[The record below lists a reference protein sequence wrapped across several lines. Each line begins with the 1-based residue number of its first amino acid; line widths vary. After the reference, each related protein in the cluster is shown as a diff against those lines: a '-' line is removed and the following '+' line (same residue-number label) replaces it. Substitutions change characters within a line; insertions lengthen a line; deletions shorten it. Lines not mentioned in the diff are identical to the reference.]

1 MLVILL
7 SIFLTAN
14 AEVTRLPL
22 DAVMGDIAVAI
33 ARIANAVIITF
44 SIQRANE
51 MLFIKNRLLDKV
63 SRTNAEYVLS
73 INIKSNI

>member
-1 MLVILL
+1 LLVILL

-63 SRTNAEYVLS
+63 SHSYMFFQ
-73 INIKSNI
+73 